1 MINLQGISYDN
12 LTFWSLNLS
21 VALSRF
27 IMNMRLCRNIKEMYN
42 THAETLFNLTDKY
55 LTAQRYRS

>member
-12 LTFWSLNLS
+12 LTFWYLNLS

-27 IMNMRLCRNIKEMYN
+27 IMNRQISNCAKIQKL
-42 THAETLFNLTDKY
+42 ETFYQKPVTSML
-55 LTAQRYRS
+55 